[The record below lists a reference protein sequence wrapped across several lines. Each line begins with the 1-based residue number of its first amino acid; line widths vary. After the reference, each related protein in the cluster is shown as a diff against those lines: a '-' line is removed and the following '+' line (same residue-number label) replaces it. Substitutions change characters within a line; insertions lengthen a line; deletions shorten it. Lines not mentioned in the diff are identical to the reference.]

1 MSNKALT
8 AVTSVFVSLILLV
21 CSGCDFTTTVISDA
35 DCPDVVLT
43 GFLDALKEKDYD
55 KADSFLANYSTIRPT
70 NNTDYEF
77 MDALVDVSLDSLN
90 YQLLGTPSYDGV
102 NAVTK
107 VSIRSLDKREMI
119 SWVTQNLNSI
129 VNSYM
134 LENNLNTLNLED
146 HEVLS
151 KVLEKAI
158 HQYASDGKQMENMLD
173 VRFIYNDSQWK
184 IIGDNDLV
192 TAIFGGNVNEKK

>member
-70 NNTDYEF
+70 NNTDYGF

-107 VSIRSLDKREMI
+107 VSIQSLDKREMI